1 MARGWESK
9 SVEAQQA
16 EVLDKT
22 TPPRSKLTPEAAARA
37 RHEETLRL
45 TRQRVLQQL
54 ERATNPR
61 HRRILQDE
69 LSALDDKL
77 RQFLADV

>member
-16 EVLDKT
+16 EAT
-22 TPPRSKLTPEAAARA
+22 ERSAPARTRLSPEAAARA
-37 RHEETLRL
+37 RDRETLRL

-54 ERATNPR
+54 ERVQNLR
-61 HRRILQDE
+61 HRTLLQDE
-69 LSALDDKL
+69 LSALDERLK
-77 RQFLADV
+77 QFET